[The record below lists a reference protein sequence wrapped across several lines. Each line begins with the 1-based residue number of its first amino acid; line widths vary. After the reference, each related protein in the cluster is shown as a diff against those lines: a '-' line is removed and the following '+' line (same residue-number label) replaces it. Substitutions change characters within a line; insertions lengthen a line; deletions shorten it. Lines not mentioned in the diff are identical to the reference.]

1 MTALE
6 KGLAGGSTGLRIVEN
21 IGYEEGDDSGTLQQD
36 AGFRTPFLAGHFD
49 DTGNGHGGEADSLGK
64 QRHDKTV

>member
-1 MTALE
+1 
-6 KGLAGGSTGLRIVEN
+6 LRIVEN